1 MKKPRTREHVVDTS
15 ADNTNLKSQYAAQIT
30 ADLERN
36 TAEHE
41 RLSSE
46 ITALRQQL
54 SALENNRVL
63 LLSMRQTLGDES
75 NSGVPENTDVSS
87 LENGSS
93 AARKSASLPAA
104 RKPKK
109 NTNTVTGKRKGAES
123 VRSRPKRARKAGAPT
138 LRELIRDDLTQHGGP
153 RSATEVTAALTQ
165 AFPDREVKATVVR
178 STLESLVA
186 KGQAHR
192 TKQKRAVFY
201 SSAAPETAADAGE
214 PAEA

>member
-1 MKKPRTREHVVDTS
+1 MDTS
-15 ADNTNLKSQYAAQIT
+15 AGNTNLKSQYAAQIT

-36 TAEHE
+36 SAEHE

-46 ITALRQQL
+46 ITALQQEL
-54 SALENNRVL
+54 SALENNRAL
-63 LLSMRQTLGDES
+63 LLSMRQALGDEAA
-75 NSGVPENTDVSS
+75 GDVPENTDVSS
-87 LENGSS
+87 SENGSS

-109 NTNTVTGKRKGAES
+109 NTSTTTGRRKGAEP
-123 VRSRPKRARKAGAPT
+123 VRSRPKQARKAGAPT
-138 LRELIRDDLTQHGGP
+138 LRALIRDDLAQHGEP

-165 AFPDREVKATVVR
+165 AFPEREIKATVVR

-186 KGQAHR
+186 KGEAHR

-201 SSAAPETAADAGE
+201 STAAPQAAADAGE
-214 PAEA
+214 PAED